1 MSVPQ
6 PITDFLMRE
15 GARYSTLA
23 HPVAYTAQEESAAA
37 HVPGR
42 DWAKTVVCFA
52 GHEPVLAVLP
62 APSAVDLEQLRQVV
76 AAETLRLAREEELGA
91 LYPESEPGAM
101 PPLGPLYGQRVVVET
116 SLAANTE
123 IVFNAGTHADAIR
136 MRYKDFEHLVHPD
149 VGQFAR

>member
-6 PITDFLMRE
+6 RITDFLARG
-15 GARYSTLA
+15 GARYSMLT
-23 HPVAYTAQEESAAA
+23 HPVAYSAREESAAA

-52 GHEPVLAVLP
+52 GHEPLMVVLP
-62 APSAVDLEQLRQVV
+62 APYLVDLDHLCDV
-76 AAETLRLAREEELGA
+76 AATTTLRLAREEELGA

-101 PPLGPLYGQRVVVET
+101 PPLGPLYGQRVIVEQ
-116 SLAANTE
+116 SLAANEE

-136 MRYKDFEHLVHPD
+136 MRYRDFEQLVHPE
-149 VGQFAR
+149 VGQFRH